1 LRIAQYALLETAPI
15 RLHDEIFEH
24 VSVVYRKW
32 IRGTPSSP
40 SASTPPAIASTK
52 STTQAEPSAL
62 RICVSSALTALTA
75 LTALA
80 AMLPRMVPE
89 NSIVFWPTQL
99 MRARVVVQ
107 MVASG
112 DCNVTRIAALK
123 DERASA
129 ATILLFDL
137 KDDLN

>member
-1 LRIAQYALLETAPI
+1 LRIAQYALLETTPI
-15 RLHDEIFEH
+15 RLHDGIFEH

-52 STTQAEPSAL
+52 STTQAEASAL
-62 RICVSSALTALTA
+62 RICVSSALTALG
-75 LTALA
+75 

-112 DCNVTRIAALK
+112 DCDVTRIAALK

-137 KDDLN
+137 KDYLN